1 MIATPTEITH
11 FIEIFQTKHI
21 SKAAIRLGITQPTLT
36 QSLQKLEEKLGTVLF
51 FRTKQGVVPTEEGN
65 LFYASAGRLFDNWRD
80 IKTLVSNSRGGIQGN
95 FRVGCH
101 QSVGTYMLPQF
112 FENLSHLAPEIQ
124 IELVHD
130 FSRKITEQVISY
142 EIEMGFVINPVKHL
156 DLVLKKLGEDK
167 VEFWKKKNLIEVP
180 KKIFAETNLKQIE
193 SLLGKTFYKE
203 FKGWSLVQ
211 TPSLEVVRELVVQG
225 RGVGILPGRV
235 AKLAQKDI
243 TTYKKTLPV
252 FHDELFLA
260 YRKEVLSSVAGRILI
275 QATSNVTG

>member
-1 MIATPTEITH
+1 LIATPTEITH